1 NHAQVEDAIRTTA
14 FLAGYAAVV
23 DRTRRTVTIAP
34 EATYTFKLPSGVF
47 GQLQAE
53 YEAGG
58 NPSSA
63 GSGSR
68 AGAGAGGSSGSGSSV
83 KSSFTITGRD
93 GNTNQSVQRLIH
105 DVAGPNAKVVVSEM

>member
-1 NHAQVEDAIRTTA
+1 NEPYLEFRRIDAPARRGDVNVKAASSPFAPLLSEIARQAGYSVVLAENVEAMRTVSVEFNHAQAEDAIRTTA

-53 YEAGG
+53 YE
-58 NPSSA
+58 
-63 GSGSR
+63 
-68 AGAGAGGSSGSGSSV
+68 
-83 KSSFTITGRD
+83 
-93 GNTNQSVQRLIH
+93 
-105 DVAGPNAKVVVSEM
+105 